1 MKISRFVTVFIL
13 IIPFFGVTQ
22 MNHFDKKPFVKGEM
36 LIQLAANK
44 SIKALL
50 IKAPVEYD
58 INFIKELSKP
68 MRISLISF
76 DYKSVS
82 HKKFQSWL
90 YSQVEISVADYN
102 YYIKISLVPA

>member
-1 MKISRFVTVFIL
+1 MKISSFIIVFIL

-22 MNHFDKKPFVKGEM
+22 KNHFDKKPFVKGEM

-50 IKAPVEYD
+50 LKAPIEYD
-58 INFIKELSKP
+58 INFIKELSPP

-76 DYKSVS
+76 DHKVVS
-82 HKKFQSWL
+82 HEDFHELCMGSYFESNL
-90 YSQVEISVADYN
+90 N
-102 YYIKISLVPA
+102 